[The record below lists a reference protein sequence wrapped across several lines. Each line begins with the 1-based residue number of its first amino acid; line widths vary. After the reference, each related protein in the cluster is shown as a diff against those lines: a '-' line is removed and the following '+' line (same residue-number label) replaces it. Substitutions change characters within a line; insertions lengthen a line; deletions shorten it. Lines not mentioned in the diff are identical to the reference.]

1 MNRILLLLL
10 GSIAGIMSYVSI
22 SYLTNEV
29 EDRAFTEATAR
40 LSEIEVLSFARALP
54 SGHALSEAD
63 LVWKKATTGQQ
74 TSNLFVRP
82 RDGIDPRTLLAGYRT
97 ARSVLANDYVLKD
110 QLSQTSPEGLK
121 ELLQPMTSAVT
132 LPLPADAY
140 LVRSFLKPGAE
151 VDIFYIGPDIFSGT
165 GNSDVIK
172 IGHKI
177 KILAVG
183 NQSIGTQ
190 NTPTPLLQMTSGE
203 TAATQNHITLEIP
216 NGLEQQYFL
225 ALSRGRLIYTLSN
238 ELDEADP
245 ANLQI
250 SQNNAAQPNS
260 GETMKSRLRLIIAG
274 QVAYEER

>member
-22 SYLTNEV
+22 SYLTDEV

-54 SGHALSEAD
+54 SGHVLSEAD

-151 VDIFYIGPDIFSGT
+151 VDIFYIGPNIFSGT

-190 NTPTPLLQMTSGE
+190 HNPTPLQQMTSGE
-203 TAATQNHITLEIP
+203 TAENHITLEIP
-216 NGLEQQYFL
+216 NGLEQQYLL

>member
-1 MNRILLLLL
+1 
-10 GSIAGIMSYVSI
+10 MSYVSI

-151 VDIFYIGPDIFSGT
+151 VDIFYIGPNIFSGT

-190 NTPTPLLQMTSGE
+190 NTPTPLQQMTSGE
-203 TAATQNHITLEIP
+203 TAENHITLEIP

-238 ELDEADP
+238 ELDEANP
-245 ANLQI
+245 ANLKI
-250 SQNNAAQPNS
+250 SQNNAAQSNS
-260 GETMKSRLRLIIAG
+260 GETIKSRLRLIIAG
-274 QVAYEER
+274 QVGYEER

>member
-1 MNRILLLLL
+1 
-10 GSIAGIMSYVSI
+10 MSYVSI

-54 SGHALSEAD
+54 SGHVLSEAD

-151 VDIFYIGPDIFSGT
+151 VDIFYIGPNIFSGT

-190 NTPTPLLQMTSGE
+190 NTPTPLQQMTSGE
-203 TAATQNHITLEIP
+203 TAENHITLEIP
-216 NGLEQQYFL
+216 NGLEQQYLL

>member
-1 MNRILLLLL
+1 
-10 GSIAGIMSYVSI
+10 MSYVSI
-22 SYLTNEV
+22 SYLTDEV

-54 SGHALSEAD
+54 SGHVLSEAD

-121 ELLQPMTSAVT
+121 ELLQPMMSAVT

-151 VDIFYIGPDIFSGT
+151 VDIFYIGPNIFSGT

-190 NTPTPLLQMTSGE
+190 NNPTPLQQMTSGE
-203 TAATQNHITLEIP
+203 TAENHITLEIP
-216 NGLEQQYFL
+216 NGLEQQYLL

>member
-54 SGHALSEAD
+54 SGHVLSEAD

-151 VDIFYIGPDIFSGT
+151 VDIFYIGPNIFSGT

-190 NTPTPLLQMTSGE
+190 NTPTPLQQMTSGE
-203 TAATQNHITLEIP
+203 TVENHITLEIP
-216 NGLEQQYFL
+216 NGLEQQYLL

-238 ELDEADP
+238 GLDEADP

>member
-151 VDIFYIGPDIFSGT
+151 VDIFYIGPNIFSGT

-190 NTPTPLLQMTSGE
+190 NNPTPLQQMTSGE
-203 TAATQNHITLEIP
+203 TAENHITLEIP
-216 NGLEQQYFL
+216 NGLEQQYLL

>member
-54 SGHALSEAD
+54 SGHVLSEAD

-151 VDIFYIGPDIFSGT
+151 VDIFYIGPNIFSGT

-190 NTPTPLLQMTSGE
+190 NTPTPLQQMTSGE
-203 TAATQNHITLEIP
+203 TAENHITLEIP
-216 NGLEQQYFL
+216 NGLEQQYLL

-238 ELDEADP
+238 ELDEANP

>member
-22 SYLTNEV
+22 SYLTDEV

-54 SGHALSEAD
+54 SGHVLSEAD

-190 NTPTPLLQMTSGE
+190 NTPTPLQQMTSGE
-203 TAATQNHITLEIP
+203 TAENHITLEIP
-216 NGLEQQYFL
+216 NGLEQQYLL

>member
-22 SYLTNEV
+22 SYLTDEV

-151 VDIFYIGPDIFSGT
+151 VDIFYIGPNIFSGT

-190 NTPTPLLQMTSGE
+190 NNPTPLQQMTSGE
-203 TAATQNHITLEIP
+203 TAENHITLEIP
-216 NGLEQQYFL
+216 NGLEQQYLL

>member
-54 SGHALSEAD
+54 SGHVLSEAD

-151 VDIFYIGPDIFSGT
+151 VDIFYIGPNIFSGT

-190 NTPTPLLQMTSGE
+190 NTPTPLQQMTSGE
-203 TAATQNHITLEIP
+203 TAENHITLEIP
-216 NGLEQQYFL
+216 NGLEQQYLL